1 MAHAHQHP
9 DTHRHRVPALGVAFA
24 LTCLMLVAE
33 AAGGWWSNSLA
44 LLADA
49 GHMLVDAAS
58 LLLAWTAAYFATRP
72 ADARRSFGYARLEV
86 LSGFVNALVQVLLVA
101 WIVYEAVH
109 RLLELGGTEIRSGVM
124 LAVALAGL
132 LVNAIVLRM
141 LHARESD
148 DLNTA
153 AASLHVFGDLLGSL
167 ATVAAALLVR
177 YLRWDWADP
186 ALSLLVSLY
195 VGLEGQ
201 GLRIAALSR
210 RGWRQ
215 WGVVEADSLED
226 AEVRQ
231 ALETGVA
238 VEEPAPVPRIVPDT
252 SLARPA
258 QTGMALGLTHTPGRP

>member
-1 MAHAHQHP
+1 MAIYVVMEP
-9 DTHRHRVPALGVAFA
+9 P
-24 LTCLMLVAE
+24 
-33 AAGGWWSNSLA
+33 AGGNK
-44 LLADA
+44 AD
-49 GHMLVDAAS
+49 DAAFVRDGFTWLGFLFS
-58 LLLAWTAAYFATRP
+58 PLWLAWH
-72 ADARRSFGYARLEV
+72 RL
-86 LSGFVNALVQVLLVA
+86 
-101 WIVYEAVH
+101 WIEAV
-109 RLLELGGTEIRSGVM
+109 LTFVVMAMLSTLGEKLGLEG
-124 LAVALAGL
+124 AG
-132 LVNAIVLRM
+132 
-141 LHARESD
+141 S
-148 DLNTA
+148 
-153 AASLHVFGDLLGSL
+153 
-167 ATVAAALLVR
+167 
-177 YLRWDWADP
+177 